1 MGTAKKSTW
10 IGGTAFLAVVM
21 MALAWFLLISPVLA
35 TADDTKAQTKSTEE
49 QNAILQQKVDELKA
63 EFEHI
68 DEYKDE
74 LAAIATQITPTL
86 DLAPYIESVDKVA
99 EDSEVTIIS
108 VEPQAPY
115 GVTVAEGSQAAVQT
129 ATGEVST
136 EAPAPA
142 PSPSASAGTGGAAAA
157 EAPTTTAAPAG
168 MTAVPVRI
176 TTVGTYQ
183 DSMTFLDKIQN
194 QDRLFLVT
202 VLDGTLQE
210 DSAESGG
217 RPETELGDLEL
228 VIEGFMYVLP
238 SLAESIADE
247 GDEADEK
254 PQELPHNQSRNPLE
268 PIEGDASSSS
278 SDDD

>member
-21 MALAWFLLISPVLA
+21 MALAWFLLVAPVLA
-35 TADDTKAQTKSTEE
+35 TADDTRVQTESTEQ

-68 DEYKDE
+68 DDYKAD
-74 LAAIATQITPTL
+74 LAEIATQITPTL
-86 DLAPYIESVDKVA
+86 DLAPYIDSLDAVA
-99 EDSEVTIIS
+99 EDNEVTLIS

-115 GVTVAEGSQAAVQT
+115 GVTVAEGSQAAVT
-129 ATGEVST
+129 TSTGEAST

-142 PSPSASAGTGGAAAA
+142 PSATAGEGEAAPAA
-157 EAPTTTAAPAG
+157 EEPTTTAAPAG

-183 DSMTFLDKIQN
+183 DSMKFLDGIQN
-194 QDRLFLVT
+194 DQRLFLVT
-202 VLDGTLQE
+202 ALEGTVQE

-217 RPETELGDLEL
+217 RPETELGDVEL
-228 VIEGFMYVLP
+228 VVDGFIYVLP
-238 SLAESIADE
+238 SLAASVE
-247 GDEADEK
+247 GDEPADA
-254 PQELPHNQSRNPLE
+254 PAELPHNQSRNPLE
-268 PIEGDASSSS
+268 PIEGGASS
-278 SDDD
+278 SDDA